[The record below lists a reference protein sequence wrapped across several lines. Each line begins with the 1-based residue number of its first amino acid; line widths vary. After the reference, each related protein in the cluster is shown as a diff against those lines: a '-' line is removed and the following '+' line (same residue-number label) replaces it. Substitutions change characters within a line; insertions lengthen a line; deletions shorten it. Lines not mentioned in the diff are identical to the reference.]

1 VKTIPL
7 LPIVS
12 IFKKM
17 SGDAI
22 VCLSS
27 TPFSAF
33 LNVPIEYHIDSI
45 HAIPATI
52 SATTT
57 TLTFNIPIPDNGGIK
72 GNGEVKNDAVAK
84 GVAVDILWKDVL
96 MHSIIDDVQ
105 MMLMVKI
112 ESVFNTPDYLLG
124 ERSEILKKIISENK
138 NKNDEKNDEKNNI
151 ENNNIKNVE
160 NDSLS
165 MVEEDNESYY
175 DNDGDD
181 AFESD
186 TYTIIFSVSG
196 PPQSHFELLPEFH
209 EKKDTFSGVEMKI
222 ENVKN
227 NSNVALLYQ
236 LFNQC
241 VCLNPEDID
250 QDGQNDNNMLD
261 IDGFGYGN
269 DDYDGDLNSENFEN
283 FDGMYT
289 AEYFDEQD
297 RLNGIN
303 DEDDEARYKR

>member
-1 VKTIPL
+1 
-7 LPIVS
+7 
-12 IFKKM
+12 M
-17 SGDAI
+17 SGDSI

-57 TLTFNIPIPDNGGIK
+57 TLTFNIPIPDNGGIR
-72 GNGEVKNDAVAK
+72 GDGEVKGGGVEN
-84 GVAVDILWKDVL
+84 VAVDILWKDVL

-105 MMLMVKI
+105 MMVMVKI

-124 ERSEILKKIISENK
+124 ERSEVLKKIISENK
-138 NKNDEKNDEKNNI
+138 NNGKKVEKNDENN
-151 ENNNIKNVE
+151 
-160 NDSLS
+160 SLS
-165 MVEEDNESYY
+165 MAEEDNESYY

-181 AFESD
+181 VFESD

-209 EKKDTFSGVEMKI
+209 EKNQFVKSVEIKV
-222 ENVKN
+222 ENEAN
-227 NSNVALLYQ
+227 SSNVALLYQ

-250 QDGQNDNNMLD
+250 QDGRNDDNMPD
-261 IDGFGYGN
+261 IDGFGCGN
-269 DDYDGDLNSENFEN
+269 DDYNGGLNSEH

-297 RLNGIN
+297 RLNDIN